1 MKLGEETSELQPSLI
16 DSWGVDRL
24 KKLAKRKQKELG
36 LNRTEA
42 LELVAK
48 EHGFKN
54 WNNVHRFASKR
65 PNTSDFLYIEEIWGK
80 TMFVEFKAS
89 KTALT
94 DFYPGSGGL
103 LIPLDSDVK
112 INLSQ
117 VARIKF
123 VKGFKND
130 FGYFE
135 ECDGANSES
144 CRVIVFEYI
153 TNVEVDRYTYLFP
166 EEGEFHRAKR
176 SIEDLANPR
185 KNAEK

>member
-1 MKLGEETSELQPSLI
+1 MKPGEETSDLQPSMI

-65 PNTSDFLYIEEIWGK
+65 PNTSDFLYIEELWGK

-89 KTALT
+89 KTTLT
-94 DFYPGSGGL
+94 DFYTASVGL
-103 LIPLDSDVK
+103 LVPLDSDVK

-117 VARIKF
+117 VARIRF
-123 VKGFKND
+123 AKGFKND
-130 FGYFE
+130 VGYFE
-135 ECDGANSES
+135 ELDGDHDNC
-144 CRVIVFEYI
+144 CRVIVFEYM
-153 TNVEVDRYTYLFP
+153 TSVEIDRYTYLFP
-166 EEGEFHRAKR
+166 DEGEFHRAKR
-176 SIEDLANPR
+176 LIEDLTTPL
-185 KNAEK
+185 KKT